1 MTHSQFAPG
10 QWLGNYSLSNLL
22 GRGGFAEVYLGE
34 HRYLRTLAAIKI
46 LHANLANQ
54 KEVENFQQEAR
65 TIAALDHSNIVRVLD
80 FDVSAGTPFIA
91 MTYAPGGSLRQ
102 RHPRGQIV
110 PLQVVLHYV
119 KRMAS
124 ALHFAHGQR
133 IVHRDVKPDNMLVNQ
148 QGEPLLSDFGIASI
162 AHSTASLDNQGMAGT
177 IPYMAPEQIQGKP
190 RPASDQYAL
199 AVTVYAWVTGRFP
212 FQGNAM
218 DIAVQHLEKQPPRPR
233 LLVSDLPPTVE
244 DVLLKAL
251 AKEPQQRYSSIN
263 DFSIA
268 LEQAIPEEIRSHPLL
283 SFPIP
288 SASSPLLEG
297 RVTSSEM
304 LAELRAQ
311 REQVARPTFSEEDAW
326 TLFEAI
332 EQQSD
337 EFGKL
342 IKPMNRETEIIVYE
356 LLPLLE
362 GEQRA
367 AVLGHIRATNA
378 DAKRASS
385 QFEIIMS
392 WRNRPLQE
400 IDPEVMRTVQRVL
413 QDMNEKLRKHLEEIR
428 ILRRQLQQ
436 NR

>member
-102 RHPRGQIV
+102 RHPRGQLV

-162 AHSTASLDNQGMAGT
+162 AHSTASLDNQVMAGT
-177 IPYMAPEQIQGKP
+177 IPYIAPEQIQGRP
-190 RPASDQYAL
+190 GPASDQYAQRHG
-199 AVTVYAWVTGRFP
+199 TVARG
-212 FQGNAM
+212 Q
-218 DIAVQHLEKQPPRPR
+218 Q
-233 LLVSDLPPTVE
+233 DLG
-244 DVLLKAL
+244 
-251 AKEPQQRYSSIN
+251 RYSG
-263 DFSIA
+263 
-268 LEQAIPEEIRSHPLL
+268 P
-283 SFPIP
+283 
-288 SASSPLLEG
+288 
-297 RVTSSEM
+297 
-304 LAELRAQ
+304 
-311 REQVARPTFSEEDAW
+311 
-326 TLFEAI
+326 
-332 EQQSD
+332 
-337 EFGKL
+337 
-342 IKPMNRETEIIVYE
+342 
-356 LLPLLE
+356 
-362 GEQRA
+362 
-367 AVLGHIRATNA
+367 
-378 DAKRASS
+378 
-385 QFEIIMS
+385 
-392 WRNRPLQE
+392 
-400 IDPEVMRTVQRVL
+400 
-413 QDMNEKLRKHLEEIR
+413 LRKLWARH
-428 ILRRQLQQ
+428 
-436 NR
+436 